1 LRSRSSG
8 SIRSG
13 APHASRIS
21 SAVVSARGVIARDD
35 LGDAR
40 PREPLRDLAR
50 LGEAALGERRVGVLE
65 HALRVA
71 RGLPVTHQHDRHRQ
85 RFSSSAW

>member
-8 SIRSG
+8 SISERR
-13 APHASRIS
+13 A
-21 SAVVSARGVIARDD
+21 ARVADQLCRGQRARVIARDD